1 MCSRFCACISSLLN
15 VKTQLVLRN
24 RKLLP
29 WSNFFWSRIWI
40 KLRRNDFN
48 PMIMYDQSII
58 EELPFILLNNSE
70 QIASCII
77 IDNWFQFYGTFLP
90 RTFIKERYL
99 NGLSLVNKNSA
110 ITKADINWQTIIR
123 PRDQWKLLQCGL
135 RTRHFPSF
143 FVPTA
148 GHLTSQ
154 MSQPPGISH
163 PRKKEMLMPRS

>member
-1 MCSRFCACISSLLN
+1 MVRWHNFFVNVILWIVIVLYYIKKKSFFAFIFYLFHQGRKKLVEVFRGMCSRFCACISSLLN
-15 VKTQLVLRN
+15 VKTQVVLRN

-40 KLRRNDFN
+40 KVRRNDFN

-90 RTFIKERYL
+90 RTFIKER
-99 NGLSLVNKNSA
+99 
-110 ITKADINWQTIIR
+110 
-123 PRDQWKLLQCGL
+123 
-135 RTRHFPSF
+135 
-143 FVPTA
+143 
-148 GHLTSQ
+148 
-154 MSQPPGISH
+154 
-163 PRKKEMLMPRS
+163 